1 MPDRATSAAA
11 AEWTDVLDQYFAEV
25 EVSFAEN
32 AGHFVHDECPDLAAR
47 EIDRFFSGLAVRL
60 GARDAVM
67 GEPG

>member
-11 AEWTDVLDQYFAEV
+11 AEWADVVDRYFAEV
-25 EVSFAEN
+25 
-32 AGHFVHDECPDLAAR
+32 
-47 EIDRFFSGLAVRL
+47 RFFSGRAVRL